1 LIVNFADLSSGT
13 PTSWLW
19 DFGDGGTS
27 TAQYPYHTYTV
38 VGTYPVA
45 LTVSNSAGS
54 DTATKTD
61 YITVSEA
68 TPSAEISVFDIVV
81 TKQSLGKGQ
90 KRGMAVVTIH
100 DDAGN
105 PVQGSTVT
113 GDFTGKTD
121 EVGLTGSTDTS
132 GQVTFSSASAR
143 ASGGGEWCFAVTAAQ
158 GSLTYNSSNN
168 TVTQSCESG
177 DVF

>member
-1 LIVNFADLSSGT
+1 M
-13 PTSWLW
+13 
-19 DFGDGGTS
+19 
-27 TAQYPYHTYTV
+27 
-38 VGTYPVA
+38 
-45 LTVSNSAGS
+45 
-54 DTATKTD
+54 
-61 YITVSEA
+61 
-68 TPSAEISVFDIVV
+68 SVFDIVV
-81 TKQSLGKGQ
+81 TKQSMGKGQ
-90 KRGMAVVTIH
+90 KQGVAIVTIH
-100 DDAGN
+100 DDTGN
-105 PVQGSTVT
+105 PVSGATVT

-143 ASGGGEWCFAVTAAQ
+143 ASGGGEWCFAVTAVQ